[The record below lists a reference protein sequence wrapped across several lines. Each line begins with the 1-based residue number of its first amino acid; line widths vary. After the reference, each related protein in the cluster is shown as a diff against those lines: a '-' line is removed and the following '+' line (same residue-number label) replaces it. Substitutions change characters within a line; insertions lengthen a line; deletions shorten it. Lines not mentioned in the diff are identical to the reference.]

1 MFCKVL
7 RYASQH
13 DSTVWK
19 FREST
24 TITPNTIN
32 MILFDWFVFFLLF
45 IFSMIIN
52 LGGNS
57 KLKIILIKRVSF

>member
-13 DSTVWK
+13 DSAVWK

-24 TITPNTIN
+24 TITPNTID
-32 MILFDWFVFFLLF
+32 MILFDWFVFFWWDCHIVLAYF
-45 IFSMIIN
+45 IYIFHDHQF
-52 LGGNS
+52 GR
-57 KLKIILIKRVSF
+57 K